1 MKVKLG
7 AKLMTKFA
15 GLIVK
20 NYRKLLKENYK
31 TNCLEAAHFEN
42 KIQYLEKI
50 EIDIDSIK
58 VIIKVL

>member
-7 AKLMTKFA
+7 GKLMTKFA

-42 KIQYLEKI
+42 KTKYLEKI